1 MTRTAS
7 ALLSGGAL
15 LFIGVLA
22 SQRLPA
28 VFAILALAG
37 WGILLVALFHLLP
50 LALDAA
56 AIRVLFQATAAR
68 GSMRNALRA
77 RWAGESVN
85 SFMPAGQIGG
95 PVLMVRD
102 LAQRGMPMHDA
113 VAAITVST
121 TFQTLA
127 QILFALS
134 AVALLGAR
142 ASQMSLHAIRAPLL
156 MTSGVLAFCLAGFYL
171 VQRRGLFRGLTRT
184 TARLF
189 RKRDWSELM
198 SQAEAIDLAVQ
209 EMHRRR
215 GRVAASFALSLIG
228 WLVGTGEVYLILQL
242 LRSPVGWVDALVL
255 ESLGQAIRGAAFA
268 IPGALGV
275 QEGGYLLLAPL
286 AGLSSES
293 ALALSLAKRARELLL
308 GVPGLLYLHLAERD
322 WRRRRVACAGAG
334 E

>member
-1 MTRTAS
+1 MTRPTS
-7 ALLSGGAL
+7 LLLSAGAL
-15 LFIGVLA
+15 LFIAVLA
-22 SQRLPA
+22 THGLPA
-28 VFAILALAG
+28 VFATLALAG
-37 WGILLVALFHLLP
+37 WGLLLVALFHLLP

-56 AIRVLFQATAAR
+56 AIRVLFQPNAAR
-68 GSMRNALRA
+68 GAWRAALLA

-85 SFMPAGQIGG
+85 SVMPGGQIGG
-95 PVLMVRD
+95 PVMMVRD
-102 LAQRGMPMHDA
+102 LAQRGMPLPQA
-113 VAAITVST
+113 AAAITVST
-121 TFQTLA
+121 TFQTLG

-134 AVALLGAR
+134 GLVLLGAR
-142 ASQMSLHAIRAPLL
+142 ASQATLHAIRTPLL
-156 MTSGVLAFCLAGFYL
+156 MTSGVLALCLTGFYL
-171 VQRRGLFRGLTRT
+171 VQRHGLFRGLTRA
-184 TARLF
+184 TARVF

-198 SQAEAIDLAVQ
+198 SQAEAIDIAVRQ
-209 EMHRRR
+209 THTRH
-215 GRVAASFALSLIG
+215 GRVAASFVLSLIG
-228 WLVGTGEVYLILQL
+228 WLVGTGEVYLILL
-242 LRSPVGWVDALVL
+242 MLRSPVGWADAMLL

-286 AGLSSES
+286 AGLSSET